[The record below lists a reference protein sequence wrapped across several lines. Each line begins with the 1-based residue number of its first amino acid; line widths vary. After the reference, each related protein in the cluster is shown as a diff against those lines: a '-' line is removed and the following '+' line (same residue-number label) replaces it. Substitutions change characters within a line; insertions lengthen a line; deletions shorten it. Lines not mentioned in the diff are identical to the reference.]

1 MGMRKP
7 KVWETHRKK
16 LPPQITRD
24 AKRAVLMQ
32 EIAKGELP
40 FIEIVEKYSNEWGI
54 SKLAV
59 QGYIR
64 DTVAFLQDE
73 GTKETLAA
81 SNIARLDKIYS
92 DSMIDKDRKTAIKAI
107 ETQGKYIG
115 AFEEKVKLD
124 TDKEVNF
131 TFNIGDVGDVKD
143 EDDGSKD

>member
-1 MGMRKP
+1 
-7 KVWETHRKK
+7 
-16 LPPQITRD
+16 
-24 AKRAVLMQ
+24 MQ